1 MQVVRIEDFSLEQIL
16 SAADFRS
23 HFDVALVF
31 STKYEPPHPLLERWA
46 KWTEL
51 KHRFFGYERDLPSAA
66 AAQIL
71 GGKIVFS
78 EERKGQRV
86 AIIEMKQEEIF
97 NAKKVDPPTAASD
110 GTSEF

>member
-1 MQVVRIEDFSLEQIL
+1 VRIEDFSLEQIL

-31 STKYEPPHPLLERWA
+31 STKYEPPHPLLERWE

-51 KHRFFGYERDLPSAA
+51 KHRFFGYERDLPAAA

-71 GGKIVFS
+71 GGHIVFS
-78 EERKGQRV
+78 EQRKGQRV
-86 AIIEMKQEEIF
+86 AVIEMEKSEIE
-97 NAKKVDPPTAASD
+97 NAENSD
-110 GTSEF
+110 VTLPLRRRHF

>member
-1 MQVVRIEDFSLEQIL
+1 
-16 SAADFRS
+16 
-23 HFDVALVF
+23 
-31 STKYEPPHPLLERWA
+31 LERWA

-97 NAKKVDPPTAASD
+97 NAKKVDQPAVASD
-110 GTSEF
+110 GTNEF